1 MTGNTGI
8 KKEMQVKV
16 QVMAQISDSHAVWS
30 CMTDIQ
36 KSCLGLQLLHD
47 LSGISWGIRYP
58 VKLERSPIFRN
69 YVP

>member
-8 KKEMQVKV
+8 KKDIQGEV

-36 KSCLGLQLLHD
+36 KSCLGVKLLPD
-47 LSGISWGIRYP
+47 LSAISGLIRY
-58 VKLERSPIFRN
+58 R
-69 YVP
+69 

>member
-1 MTGNTGI
+1 MTGNTGT

-36 KSCLGLQLLHD
+36 KSCLGVKLLPD
-47 LSGISWGIRYP
+47 LSAISGLIRYQ

-69 YVP
+69 YVS

>member
-8 KKEMQVKV
+8 KKDIQGEV

-36 KSCLGLQLLHD
+36 KSCQGLQLLHD
-47 LSGISWGIRYP
+47 LSDISGGIRYQ
-58 VKLERSPIFRN
+58 VKLEWSPICGN